1 MKSPFKTLTISV
13 CSLVSGFY
21 SNAQTLVT
29 PGSLVG
35 FSPNGYVGVNTGTNS
50 PAFMLSVH
58 SGTNQLNDGI
68 QVLQKNAS
76 SAALRLDNAYTGGRS
91 WGILSTS
98 NGNTQG
104 GGKLLFYDYSG
115 GGERMVVTGT
125 GSVGIGAFGSGNPLE
140 RLHVHDG
147 AIRIT
152 GANNNGGPM
161 VLFGGAINGN
171 TSGAPNG
178 QWGIE
183 YVNNTSNPALCGL
196 NFWRPNFAHNIS
208 GGGAGMQNAV
218 MFMRND
224 NHIGIMTDNPT
235 AQLTVNGKT
244 LIGDPSVVNINTT
257 YDYNLYVQKG
267 ILAERVKVALNNTA
281 YWADYVFASDYKLSS
296 LDAVAAYVK
305 EHKHLP
311 NVPSADEVH
320 SNGLDVAE
328 MDATLLRQVEEI
340 WLHLIELKK
349 ENQMLKEQLTKKD

>member
-1 MKSPFKTLTISV
+1 MKHLFKTITITT
-13 CSLVSGFY
+13 CSLICSLHL
-21 SNAQTLVT
+21 NAQTLLT
-29 PGSLVG
+29 PGGLVG
-35 FSPNGYVGVNTGTNS
+35 PSPNGNVGVNTGTS
-50 PAFMLSVH
+50 TPALKLSVH
-58 SGTNQLNDGI
+58 ATSLNDGI
-68 QVLQKNAS
+68 QVLQTGAS
-76 SAALRLDNAYTGGRS
+76 AAALRLDNSSAGGRN

-98 NGNTQG
+98 NGNSQG

-115 GGERMVVTGT
+115 SSVRMAITGT
-125 GSVGIGAFGSGNPLE
+125 GFAGLGLHSPLDKF
-140 RLHVHDG
+140 HVHDG

-152 GANNNGGPM
+152 GTNPSGGPM
-161 VLFGGAINGN
+161 IILGGAAAG
-171 TSGAPNG
+171 TAPATAPNG

-183 YVNNTSNPALCGL
+183 YVNNGNPALCGL

-208 GGGAGMQNAV
+208 GASAGSQNAV

-267 ILAERVKVALNNTA
+267 ILAERVKVAIPNSA
-281 YWADYVFASDYKLSS
+281 FWSDYVFASGYKLAS
-296 LDAVAAYVK
+296 LDTIAAYVK

-311 NVPSADEVH
+311 NVPSAEEVH
-320 SNGLDVAE
+320 QNGIDVAE
-328 MDATLLRQVEEI
+328 MDATLLRQIEEI

-349 ENQMLKEQLTKKD
+349 ENQLLKQQLIKKD

>member
-1 MKSPFKTLTISV
+1 MKSPFKIIAISAF
-13 CSLVSGFY
+13 SLVSGFY

-29 PGSLVG
+29 PGALVG
-35 FSPNGYVGVNTGTNS
+35 PSPNGNVGVNTGTNS

-76 SAALRLDNAYTGGRS
+76 SAALRLDNSYTGGRN

-98 NGNTQG
+98 SGNTQG

-115 GGERMVVTGT
+115 GGERMVITGT
-125 GSVGIGAFGSGNPLE
+125 GSVGIGAFGSGKPLE

-161 VLFGGAINGN
+161 VLFGGVINGN

-183 YVNNTSNPALCGL
+183 YVENNPNPALRGL

-208 GGGAGMQNAV
+208 GTGAGTQNAV
-218 MFMRND
+218 MFLRND
-224 NHIGIMTDNPT
+224 NHVGINTDNPT
-235 AQLTVNGKT
+235 AQLTVNGNM
-244 LIGDPSVVNINTT
+244 LVGDPSAISLPTG
-257 YDYNLYVQKG
+257 YKLYVQEG
-267 ILAERVKVALNNTA
+267 ILAEKVKVAA
-281 YWADYVFASDYKLSS
+281 SSSIYWADYVFASDYKLSS
-296 LDAVAAYVK
+296 LEAVAAYVK

-311 NVPSADEVH
+311 NVPSTSEVQE
-320 SNGLDVAE
+320 NGLDMAE
-328 MDATLLRQVEEI
+328 MDATLLRQIEEI